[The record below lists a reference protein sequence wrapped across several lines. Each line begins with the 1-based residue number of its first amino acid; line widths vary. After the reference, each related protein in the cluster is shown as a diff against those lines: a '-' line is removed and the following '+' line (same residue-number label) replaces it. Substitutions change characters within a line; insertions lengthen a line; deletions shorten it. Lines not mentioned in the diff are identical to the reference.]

1 MSGAME
7 DMMKK
12 NALRETV
19 YAFNN
24 TDTAATYDIDMD
36 VWHPNRFKMASIVC
50 EVLPFDRAEKLSILD
65 LGVGTGYLSQK
76 IIETFPH
83 AKIVAVDA
91 AERMIDKAKL
101 RLKDRLGQVTFQI
114 STFQE
119 VPDKINTISGL
130 DAVVSSFAIHHLY
143 REEKLRLFHYIHSI
157 LKPYGWFVNC
167 DVFKTADAVLEARF
181 RRLHYQGI
189 QERTRKIRH
198 QEKTLDQISSELA
211 EKEKKDGDHLLFLMD
226 DLQLL
231 AESGFRTA
239 ECFWKEYREAVYGG
253 IK

>member
-1 MSGAME
+1 MA
-7 DMMKK
+7 DMKRD
-12 NALRETV
+12 ALRETV

-24 TDTAATYDIDMD
+24 TDTVATYDIDMD
-36 VWHPNRFKMASIVC
+36 VWHPNRVKMASIVC
-50 EVLPFDRAEKLSILD
+50 EVLPFDRAENVSILD
-65 LGVGTGYLSQK
+65 LGVGTGYLSHR

-91 AERMIDKAKL
+91 AELMIGKAKL
-101 RLKDRLGQVTFQI
+101 RLKDHLEQITFQI

-119 VPDKINTISGL
+119 LPGKVNTLPRL
-130 DAVVSSFAIHHLY
+130 DAAVSSFALHHLY
-143 REEKLRLFHYIHSI
+143 REEKLALFQCIHSI
-157 LKPYGWFVNC
+157 LKPHGWFVNC
-167 DVFKTADAVLEARF
+167 DIFKTADAVLEARF

-189 QERTRKIRH
+189 QERTRKIKH

-211 EKEKKDGDHLLFLMD
+211 DKEKKDGDHLLFLMD

-231 AESGFRTA
+231 TEAGFRTA

>member
-1 MSGAME
+1 MSGTVA
-7 DMMKK
+7 DMKK
-12 NALRETV
+12 DTLRETV

-24 TDTAATYDIDMD
+24 TDTVATYDIDMD
-36 VWHPNRFKMASIVC
+36 VWHPNRVKMASIVC

-91 AERMIDKAKL
+91 AELMIDKAKL
-101 RLKDRLGQVTFQI
+101 RLKERLEQVAFQI

-119 VPDKINTISGL
+119 LPDKINTISGL

-143 REEKLRLFHYIHSI
+143 REEKLRLFQYIHSK
-157 LKPYGWFVNC
+157 LKPHGWFVNC
-167 DVFKTADAVLEARF
+167 DVFKAADAVLEARF
-181 RRLHYQGI
+181 RRLHHQGI
-189 QERTRKIRH
+189 QERTRKIKR
-198 QEKTLDQISSELA
+198 QEKTLDQISSELTD
-211 EKEKKDGDHLLFLMD
+211 KEKKDGDHLLFLAD